1 MKKIKLLYVITS
13 TGFGGAERLLL
24 SYLKLL
30 DRIQYEIY
38 VCSLREKPDDLQG
51 EISKY
56 AQFTNLNM
64 RNKFNPSVLSNLTN
78 LIREIKPDIIHT
90 HLFQARF
97 YTSVAHLFSRYGIL
111 ITHKHNNVNPKKHN
125 IFILFEMMSI
135 FLNDKVIAISQAVA
149 KSLRK
154 FEFIPLKKIFVL
166 HNGIDFKKFNEI
178 ADSQNISPRNPF
190 IIGIVCRLEPQ
201 KGISY
206 LLLAMRIILAKF
218 PNVKLEIVGDGSL
231 FRELNELSKKLEI
244 SNSVKFFGKFADVI
258 PFYKRMSVFV
268 LPSLYEGFGIVL
280 LEAMAAGVPVVAT
293 NVNGINEVVVDGESG
308 ILVPPKNP
316 EAIADAVIKIIENDK
331 LTERL
336 VMEGYKR
343 AELFDI
349 KDHVM
354 KLHNFYKNL
363 LGVES

>member
-1 MKKIKLLYVITS
+1 
-13 TGFGGAERLLL
+13 
-24 SYLKLL
+24 
-30 DRIQYEIY
+30 
-38 VCSLREKPDDLQG
+38 
-51 EISKY
+51 
-56 AQFTNLNM
+56 
-64 RNKFNPSVLSNLTN
+64 
-78 LIREIKPDIIHT
+78 
-90 HLFQARF
+90 
-97 YTSVAHLFSRYGIL
+97 
-111 ITHKHNNVNPKKHN
+111 
-125 IFILFEMMSI
+125 
-135 FLNDKVIAISQAVA
+135 
-149 KSLRK
+149 
-154 FEFIPLKKIFVL
+154 
-166 HNGIDFKKFNEI
+166 
-178 ADSQNISPRNPF
+178 
-190 IIGIVCRLEPQ
+190 
-201 KGISY
+201 
-206 LLLAMRIILAKF
+206 LLAMRIILAKF

-316 EAIADAVIKIIENDK
+316 EAIADAVINIIENDK